1 MTLLTATWRHCD
13 RVPYNVATRSRATRS
28 ISPPTFKTLKTGLT
42 YMAFGEAIV
51 PAKELSVQ
59 VQNFDYNRYN

>member
-1 MTLLTATWRHCD
+1 MRMPAS
-13 RVPYNVATRSRATRS
+13 VAAVAL
-28 ISPPTFKTLKTGLT
+28 IVLGWAAAMPAQTLKSGPT

-59 VQNFDYNRYN
+59 MQNYDYNRNN

>member
-1 MTLLTATWRHCD
+1 MKMRAALAA
-13 RVPYNVATRSRATRS
+13 VALIVLGWAAAMPVR
-28 ISPPTFKTLKTGLT
+28 TLKSGLT

-59 VQNFDYNRYN
+59 VQN